1 MARRSSTAASVYEA
15 EHADQTKVGHSFFP
29 FAMFHD
35 VVVNLLIV
43 VLIVAMAIIWHVTA
57 GPISASHPE
66 GVNGWLGPLYES
78 QANPAVQRPSRGRSG
93 TSCSCSSCCGSSR
106 SRGS

>member
-1 MARRSSTAASVYEA
+1 MARKVINRRVVYEA

-43 VLIVAMAIIWHVTA
+43 VLIVAMAIVWHATA
-57 GPISASHPE
+57 GPD
-66 GVNGWLGPLYES
+66 LGL
-78 QANPAVQRPSRGRSG
+78 PSGRA
-93 TSCSCSSCCGSSR
+93 
-106 SRGS
+106 